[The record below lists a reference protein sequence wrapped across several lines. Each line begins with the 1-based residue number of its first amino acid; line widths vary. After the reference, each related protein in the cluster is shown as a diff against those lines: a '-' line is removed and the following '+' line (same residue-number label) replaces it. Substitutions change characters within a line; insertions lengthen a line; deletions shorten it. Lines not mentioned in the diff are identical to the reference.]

1 MRRLTSTSSTALAA
15 LLAALVLLTLLGHKP
30 LTDWDE
36 GIYAEVSREMLLSG
50 WLIPHWNLQPWFE
63 KPPLE
68 LWITAAFFK
77 LFGIS
82 EFTARATSALS
93 GVAIV
98 ALLHGWLARKR
109 DLLAAWLCTVI
120 LLATFG
126 FLHVCR
132 VGETDVLLSLGCVIA
147 LIGLSEVDERNPAGW
162 YLFWIGFAVAAMTKG
177 AAAVT
182 LPVTAIAVACVPTG
196 SRERPTGNR
205 FGTSFWLG
213 LAIFLLLV
221 LPWHLAM
228 AHLFG
233 QRFLAEYFG
242 LQVLTRATSQ
252 IEGHA
257 THWWYYL
264 KVLLV
269 SAPPFVLIFPFA
281 IAYAFRR
288 NSGLRVFA
296 IFALV
301 TLSFFTLVETR
312 LPHYI
317 APAYPALA
325 VLTAAYAAD
334 KLKRF
339 LTPARPA
346 SFWIKLTLATAAV
359 WIAAV
364 MLTGPARR
372 GLHSATLADGATP
385 AGNKD
390 SIALLRDAFR
400 NPQPI
405 PGPLLLWRNGRI
417 TSIATDVF
425 YSRRQVQQVLLGP
438 VPPNVPIDRYTFNP
452 DPLSEA
458 VASQPRLI
466 LLDKSLVPEIPPDFL
481 YTPIESDKS
490 VELGAIVRKQ

>member
-36 GIYAEVSREMLLSG
+36 GIYAEVSREMLSSG
-50 WLIPHWNLQPWFE
+50 WLIQHWNLQPWFE

-98 ALLHGWLARKR
+98 TLLHGWLAHKR
-109 DLLAAWLCTVI
+109 DLLAAWLCAVI
-120 LLATFG
+120 LLSAFG
-126 FLHVCR
+126 FLHVAR

-147 LIGLSEVDERNPAGW
+147 LIGLTEVDEHNPAGW
-162 YLFWIGFAVAAMTKG
+162 YLFWIGFAAAAMTKG

-182 LPVTAIAVACVPTG
+182 LPLTAVAVVCLPT
-196 SRERPTGNR
+196 SDRQPTTGNR
-205 FGTSFWLG
+205 FGPAFWLG

-242 LQVLTRATSQ
+242 LHVLTRATEQ
-252 IEGHA
+252 IEGH
-257 THWWYYL
+257 TTPWWYYG

-269 SAPPFVLIFPFA
+269 SAPPFVLLYPVA
-281 IAYAFRR
+281 IVHALRR
-288 NSGLRVFA
+288 IELRAWA
-296 IFALV
+296 IFALIV
-301 TLSFFTLVETR
+301 LGFFTLVETR

-325 VLTAAYAAD
+325 VITAAYVAA
-334 KLKRF
+334 KLKPF
-339 LTPARPA
+339 LTPPRPA
-346 SFWIKLTLATAAV
+346 SFWGKLTLAAAAV

-364 MLTGPARR
+364 LLTGPARS
-372 GLHSATLADGATP
+372 GLHSATLADGSTL

-390 SIALLRDAFR
+390 SIALLRDVFR

-405 PGPLLLWRNGRI
+405 PGPLLLWREGRI
-417 TSIATDVF
+417 ASIATVVF
-425 YSRRQVQQVLLGP
+425 YSRRQVQQVQLA
-438 VPPNVPIDRYTFNP
+438 VPPGTVP
-452 DPLSEA
+452 DPPYGFDPKPLSDE
-458 VASQPRLI
+458 VTQQPQLI
-466 LLDKSLVPEIPPDFL
+466 LLDKSLVPQVPAKYL
-481 YTPIESDKS
+481 YTPIESNKS
-490 VELGAIVRKQ
+490 MQLGVIARKP